1 MSMLKHNRSDW
12 RLFLSL
18 IILFAGAS
26 MPYVNPITP
35 RLNSDLRA
43 FGGLGL
49 FGLVSNFCLPVEKT
63 RFSLNPLSLLLSSW
77 LLMAVLQWETG
88 LSDAYI
94 SFFLISISYLVA
106 VVLLAAWV
114 QLWIEAG
121 RGTELAQAFM
131 GAVVAAGL
139 VCATSILLQMLQL
152 QDPLSPWLNA
162 SPHYPRQSG
171 FMGQPNL
178 CASLMTSAMAC
189 LVFVGSRDDKAA
201 APSAWRLAAMLLLM
215 VGMHGAGSRSG
226 YVEIIALSVLFLF
239 MRHRAQISW
248 VWCGLAAGQF
258 ILSSL
263 MDALPQI
270 MLLLPDTL
278 QFKGQALALNSKAVA
293 EGAAHS
299 ANSRLDLLKEAW
311 VLIQAH
317 PWFGV
322 GWRRYQLAGVM
333 SPDMNDPADHSHNLF
348 VQIQAEL
355 GVLGSLSL
363 WVFVGY
369 WLLKNRP
376 WEKAQGHQIAM
387 LGVAMSLGI
396 HSQLEY
402 PLWHAMHLFML
413 GLALSLLPAHTFKL
427 RCPAWVGP
435 SAAALVLLLSS
446 WVALDHRTSLAAYER
461 YNLRNDNAQ
470 LTRDFDGVVWFRL
483 VYESVLTY
491 EAPVTPET
499 HDFIKRVALE
509 NANTY
514 DQNQFVNFPLLKIM
528 ILEGQTELA
537 NKMAARMCRSFGQQ
551 TMGIIQLN
559 LSMTREAPYLAWL
572 AQLPRTTRVCQPP
585 A

>member
-1 MSMLKHNRSDW
+1 MLKHTHGDW

-26 MPYVNPITP
+26 MPFVNPITP
-35 RLNSDLRA
+35 RLNSDLMA
-43 FGGLGL
+43 FLGLAL
-49 FGLVSNFCLPVEKT
+49 FGLVSSFCLPVEKT

-94 SFFLISISYLVA
+94 SFFLISISYLLA

-114 QLWIEAG
+114 QLWVEAG

-189 LVFVGSRDDKAA
+189 LVFVGARDDKAA
-201 APSAWRLAAMLLLM
+201 APSAWRLAALVLLM
-215 VGMHGAGSRSG
+215 IGMYGASSRTG
-226 YVEIIALSVLFLF
+226 YVEIIALSLLFFF
-239 MRHRAQISW
+239 MRRRAQISW

-258 ILSSL
+258 MLSSL
-263 MDALPQI
+263 IDALPDI
-270 MLLLPDTL
+270 IALLPDAFA
-278 QFKGQALALNSKAVA
+278 FKQQALALNSKAVA

-311 VLIQAH
+311 ILIQAN
-317 PWFGV
+317 PWLGV
-322 GWRRYQLAGVM
+322 GWRRYQIAGVM
-333 SPDMNDPADHSHNLF
+333 SPAIDDPADHCHNLF

-363 WVFVGY
+363 LVFVAY

-376 WEKAQGHQIAM
+376 WEKAQGHQIA
-387 LGVAMSLGI
+387 LIGVAMSLGI

-402 PLWHAMHLFML
+402 PLWHALHLFML
-413 GLALSLLPAHTFKL
+413 GFALALLPAQTFKYAA
-427 RCPAWVGP
+427 PAWLFK
-435 SAAALVLLLSS
+435 SAAALLLVLTT
-446 WVALDHRTSLAAYER
+446 WVTIDHRTTFSAYER
-461 YNLRNDNAQ
+461 YNLTGNKEQ
-470 LTRDFDGVVWFRL
+470 VTRDFDGVQWFRL
-483 VYESVLTY
+483 VYESIITF
-491 EAPVTPET
+491 EAPITPESKAY
-499 HDFIKRVALE
+499 IRRVAVE

-528 ILEGQTELA
+528 ILEGRTEVA
-537 NKMAARMCRSFGQQ
+537 NKMAARMCRSFGQE

-559 LSMTREAPYLAWL
+559 LSMTREAPYTQWL
-572 AQLPRTTRVCQPP
+572 AQLPEATRRCQNP

>member
-1 MSMLKHNRSDW
+1 MLKHTHGDW

-26 MPYVNPITP
+26 MPFVNPITP
-35 RLNSDLRA
+35 RLNSDLMA
-43 FGGLGL
+43 FLGLAL
-49 FGLVSNFCLPVEKT
+49 FGLVSSFCLPVEKT

-88 LSDAYI
+88 MSDAYI
-94 SFFLISISYLVA
+94 IFFLISISYLLA

-114 QLWIEAG
+114 QLWVEAG
-121 RGTELAQAFM
+121 RAPELAQAFM
-131 GAVVAAGL
+131 GAVVVAGL

-189 LVFVGSRDDKAA
+189 LVFVGARDDKAA
-201 APSAWRLAAMLLLM
+201 APSAWRLAALVLLM
-215 VGMHGAGSRSG
+215 IGMYGAGSRTG
-226 YVEIIALSVLFLF
+226 YVEIIALSLLFIF
-239 MRHRAQISW
+239 MRRRAQISW

-258 ILSSL
+258 MLSSL
-263 MDALPQI
+263 IDALPDI
-270 MLLLPDTL
+270 IALLPDAFA
-278 QFKGQALALNSKAVA
+278 FKQQALALNSKAVA

-311 VLIQAH
+311 ILIQAN
-317 PWFGV
+317 PWLGV
-322 GWRRYQLAGVM
+322 GWRRYQIAGVM
-333 SPDMNDPADHSHNLF
+333 SPAIDEPADHCHNLF

-355 GVLGSLSL
+355 GVLGSLSFL
-363 WVFVGY
+363 VFVAY

-376 WEKAQGHQIAM
+376 WEKAQGHQIA
-387 LGVAMSLGI
+387 LIGVAMSLGI

-413 GLALSLLPAHTFKL
+413 GFALSLLPSHTFKL
-427 RCPAWVGP
+427 SVP
-435 SAAALVLLLSS
+435 SWLSKSTAMLLLVLTS
-446 WVALDHRTSLAAYER
+446 WVTIDHRTTSAAYEH
-461 YNLRNDNAQ
+461 YNMTGSREQ
-470 LTRDFDGVVWFRL
+470 LNRDFDAVVWFAL
-483 VYESVLTY
+483 VYESILTF
-491 EAPVTPET
+491 EADITPET
-499 HDFIKRVALE
+499 KAYIRRVAVE

-514 DQNQFVNFPLLKIM
+514 DQKQFVNFPLLKIM
-528 ILEGQTELA
+528 ILEGRTDVA
-537 NKMAARMCRSFGQQ
+537 NKIASRMCNSFGQQ

-559 LSMTREAPYLAWL
+559 LSMTHEAPYLQWL
-572 AQLPRTTRVCQPP
+572 AQLPEATRRCKPP